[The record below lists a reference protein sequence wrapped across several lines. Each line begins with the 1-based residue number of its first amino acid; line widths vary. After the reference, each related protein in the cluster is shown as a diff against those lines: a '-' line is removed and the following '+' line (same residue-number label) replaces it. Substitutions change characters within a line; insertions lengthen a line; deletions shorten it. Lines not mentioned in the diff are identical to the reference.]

1 MKKISLVL
9 SLLVALTFAAS
20 SISAKCYGF
29 RDADIKV
36 CVEGD
41 GFKERKKAE
50 DICDKIKGSACGKIT
65 GNTGSCTGPKCYDES
80 GNQNKNIK
88 TNN

>member
-36 CVEGD
+36 CVNGD

-50 DICDKIKGSACGKIT
+50 DICKSVTGSDCGKIT
-65 GNTGSCTGPKCYDES
+65 GNMGSCTGPKCYDE
-80 GNQNKNIK
+80 GGKQNKNIK
-88 TNN
+88 VD